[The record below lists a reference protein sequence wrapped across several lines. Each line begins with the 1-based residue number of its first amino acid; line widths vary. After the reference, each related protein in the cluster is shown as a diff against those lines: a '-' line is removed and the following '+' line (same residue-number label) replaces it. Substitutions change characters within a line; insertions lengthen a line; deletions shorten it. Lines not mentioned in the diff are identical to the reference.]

1 MASHWAN
8 ILLRTTMLTV
18 SLLSKDDILVVNRK
32 AVTSLNKSLVL
43 KMGMVGS
50 LCDSLT
56 RSHQSPW
63 LPRILDNPVTLSVSH
78 R

>member
-50 LCDSLT
+50 LSATVSPDLTSLLGY
-56 RSHQSPW
+56 HAFWIILSP
-63 LPRILDNPVTLSVSH
+63 
-78 R
+78 